1 MNETNDKEAFRAWA
15 QEQMQ
20 AMAKHL
26 ASRGLI
32 DKDEVKVEAR
42 WNYPFRILLAQA
54 WGAKSA
60 HEKFWVIAG
69 DVPVDHVEG
78 GLVTDARGALKHF
91 ALRWQMQGARVKSA
105 DRDIGADQQRSKLR
119 VNWTDI
125 GDTLAEKAEFIY
137 ALADDERNWESTLRM

>member
-105 DRDIGADQQRSKLR
+105 DRDISADQQRSKLR

>member
-1 MNETNDKEAFRAWA
+1 MNNPNDKEAFRAWA

-20 AMAKHL
+20 AMGKHL

-32 DKDEVKVEAR
+32 SKDEVRVEAR

-69 DVPVDHVEG
+69 DVPVDHIEG
-78 GLVTDARGALKHF
+78 GLATDARAALKHF

-105 DRDIGADQQRSKLR
+105 DRDLTTDQQRSKLR
-119 VNWTDI
+119 VNWSDV

-137 ALADDERNWESTLRM
+137 ALADDERNWESTMRM

>member
-1 MNETNDKEAFRAWA
+1 MSNPNDKEAYRAWA
-15 QEQMQ
+15 DQQMR

-26 ASRGLI
+26 ATRELVT
-32 DKDEVKVEAR
+32 KDEVRVEAR

-69 DVPVDHVEG
+69 DVPVDHIEA
-78 GLVTDARGALKHF
+78 GLVSDARSALKHF

-105 DRDIGADQQRSKLR
+105 DRDLAPDQQRSKLR
-119 VNWTDI
+119 TNWSEV

-137 ALADDERNWESTLRM
+137 ALVEDERNWEATMRM

>member
-1 MNETNDKEAFRAWA
+1 MSNPNDKEAFRAWA
-15 QEQMQ
+15 QEQMK

-60 HEKFWVIAG
+60 HEKFWVIGG
-69 DVPVDHVEG
+69 DVPVDHIES
-78 GLVTDARGALKHF
+78 GLALDARAALKHF

-105 DRDIGADQQRSKLR
+105 DRDVPADQQRSKLR
-119 VNWTDI
+119 VNWTEV

-137 ALADDERNWESTLRM
+137 ALADDERNWESTMRM

>member
-1 MNETNDKEAFRAWA
+1 MSNPNDKEAYRAWA
-15 QEQMQ
+15 NEQMT

-26 ASRGLI
+26 AARGLI
-32 DKDEVKVEAR
+32 TKDEVRVEAR

-78 GLVTDARGALKHF
+78 GLVADARGALKHF

-105 DRDIGADQQRSKLR
+105 DRDIAPDQQRSKLR
-119 VNWTDI
+119 MNWSEV

-137 ALADDERNWESTLRM
+137 ALAEDERNWEATMRM